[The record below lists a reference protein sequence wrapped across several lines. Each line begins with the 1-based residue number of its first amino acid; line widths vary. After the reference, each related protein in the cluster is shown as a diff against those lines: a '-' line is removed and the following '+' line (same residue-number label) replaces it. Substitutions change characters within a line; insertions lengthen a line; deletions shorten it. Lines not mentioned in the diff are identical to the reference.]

1 MGILYYA
8 EITLLPTYLFRFSAL
23 IPIVLAIYLYG
34 LTMGFMVSAFYSL
47 AFLPQLV
54 RLIARQVELT
64 SILELG
70 AFILFLNISTYI
82 IADMLETL
90 RSQQALKNDVKNWEA
105 LMSRTL
111 FLDEVFVFLLQETER
126 LTDVE
131 DILLLVRT
139 PMESE
144 WTAITKETRR
154 TLHIPS
160 VVDTGS
166 RGFDLAQWLLQQRTR
181 IALNHLDQPDNALL
195 QAKSR
200 LRSLLAYPLNAEDG
214 VRLGVIVLLN
224 KQAGHFTESDF
235 QVLEP
240 LGQKSEKALQ
250 QAGLYAKTDQALT
263 RRVEELTMIQRTAR
277 ALNATL
283 DPALIAERTLSCA
296 LDICRGQVG
305 SIVLDVEGLPPVIQY
320 RGDKGSGDFPQSLLD
335 SCRDLQEAYVLS
347 PETDFSPLSRGST
360 ERLLVPIRL
369 GERFLGCMSVERSQ
383 AEPFE
388 IVTLYALNS
397 LTEHT
402 ATALENARLFE
413 DIRREKQRSE
423 HIIQRAADGLFTV
436 DCQMH
441 ILLFNP
447 AAEELTGWSA
457 KDVRGRSCTEVLNCI
472 DACDNQC
479 PLREAMETQKVVQ
492 NKRLVIQ
499 QSQGTKRVISISA
512 APLLESSGKVSGAVA
527 LFRDV
532 TEREHLERVQR
543 EFIAA
548 VSHELRAPLTK
559 MSMTLEM
566 IPGAV
571 QATADDK
578 PLYLDILKEQC
589 QQLNSFADRILE
601 VFRIERGELKLQIN
615 PIPLTDI
622 ISAAVQ
628 IWTARAPG
636 HHLHFYGPQHTI
648 WARADQNALQTI
660 LDNLLDNAV
669 KYTPTGTDIEISLLR
684 ETEHYTTVHVRDDGP
699 GIAPEDQNRVFDRFY
714 RVDGT
719 DAQTVYGHGLGLYIA
734 KRLVEAMEG
743 TIWVES
749 DVGAGC
755 QFAFTL
761 PVVEENHE

>member
-1 MGILYYA
+1 
-8 EITLLPTYLFRFSAL
+8 
-23 IPIVLAIYLYG
+23 
-34 LTMGFMVSAFYSL
+34 
-47 AFLPQLV
+47 
-54 RLIARQVELT
+54 
-64 SILELG
+64 
-70 AFILFLNISTYI
+70 
-82 IADMLETL
+82 
-90 RSQQALKNDVKNWEA
+90 
-105 LMSRTL
+105 
-111 FLDEVFVFLLQETER
+111 
-126 LTDVE
+126 
-131 DILLLVRT
+131 
-139 PMESE
+139 
-144 WTAITKETRR
+144 
-154 TLHIPS
+154 
-160 VVDTGS
+160 
-166 RGFDLAQWLLQQRTR
+166 
-181 IALNHLDQPDNALL
+181 
-195 QAKSR
+195 
-200 LRSLLAYPLNAEDG
+200 
-214 VRLGVIVLLN
+214 
-224 KQAGHFTESDF
+224 
-235 QVLEP
+235 
-240 LGQKSEKALQ
+240 
-250 QAGLYAKTDQALT
+250 
-263 RRVEELTMIQRTAR
+263 
-277 ALNATL
+277 
-283 DPALIAERTLSCA
+283 
-296 LDICRGQVG
+296 
-305 SIVLDVEGLPPVIQY
+305 
-320 RGDKGSGDFPQSLLD
+320 
-335 SCRDLQEAYVLS
+335 
-347 PETDFSPLSRGST
+347 
-360 ERLLVPIRL
+360 
-369 GERFLGCMSVERSQ
+369 
-383 AEPFE
+383 
-388 IVTLYALNS
+388 
-397 LTEHT
+397 
-402 ATALENARLFE
+402 
-413 DIRREKQRSE
+413 
-423 HIIQRAADGLFTV
+423 
-436 DCQMH
+436 
-441 ILLFNP
+441 
-447 AAEELTGWSA
+447 
-457 KDVRGRSCTEVLNCI
+457 
-472 DACDNQC
+472 
-479 PLREAMETQKVVQ
+479 METQKVVQ